1 MKLIKYIK
9 NDNILCLY
17 YKHIKMNA
25 LEFACFF
32 ERFQKS
38 IGFFIDTDI
47 IKIIYDYYQNI
58 YENYS
63 LLELIYE
70 LHSRNIAIICDW
82 NKTSILHMIND
93 IGIFLE
99 RKNKKLLNWIYY
111 YNGKEKMIYIPKV
124 LFSIKLDDTFQ
135 TSNYI
140 IWCVRDIR
148 ICEKTKCV
156 LLYLEDILQDNHIWR
171 ISVDKFLLKLDN
183 DITIC

>member
-1 MKLIKYIK
+1 
-9 NDNILCLY
+9 
-17 YKHIKMNA
+17 MNA

-38 IGFFIDTDI
+38 IGLFIDYNI
-47 IKIIYDYYQNI
+47 VKIIFDYYQNI

-70 LHSRNIAIICDW
+70 LHLRNIAILCDW
-82 NKTSILHMIND
+82 NKTSILHMINNK
-93 IGIFLE
+93 GIFLE
-99 RKNKKLLNWIYY
+99 RKNKKTKLKWMYY
-111 YNGKEKMIYIPKV
+111 SNVEKVIYIPNV
-124 LFSIKLDDTFQ
+124 LFNIKLEDTFQ
-135 TSNYI
+135 TSNNI
-140 IWCVRDIR
+140 IWRVCDIR

-171 ISVDKFLLKLDN
+171 ISVDKFLVKLDN